1 MGSQEKG
8 VTMIT
13 DHGEVEHERSVRS
26 GRYNL
31 LIKKRLLTL
40 ENVDV
45 RVAAAFKAKI
55 RDHNHARP

>member
-1 MGSQEKG
+1 M
-8 VTMIT
+8 TMIT

-45 RVAAAFKAKI
+45 RVATAFKAKI